1 MMRRRRR
8 KRRKWR
14 FLSRLIPRLSSFW
27 RCIVREGVEG
37 ARPRKGQPVNWR
49 VKLEIEIE
57 IDKADE
63 DVEDEEDEEARLRR
77 MRTLETLT

>member
-1 MMRRRRR
+1 M
-8 KRRKWR
+8 
-14 FLSRLIPRLSSFW
+14 L
-27 RCIVREGVEG
+27 
-37 ARPRKGQPVNWR
+37 PRKGQPVNWR
-49 VKLEIEIE
+49 VKLEIE